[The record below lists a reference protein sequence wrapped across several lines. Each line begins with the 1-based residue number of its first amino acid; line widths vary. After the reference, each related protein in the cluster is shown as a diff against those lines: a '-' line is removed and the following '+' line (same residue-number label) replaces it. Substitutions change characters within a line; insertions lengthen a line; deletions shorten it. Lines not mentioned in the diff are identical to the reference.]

1 VKTKTSGFGDV
12 SEICQ
17 PLVPL
22 LVVTIGSCICWLF
35 RQRDKFG
42 RANSGPCCL
51 LSSTETT
58 QRGVGGVLQLWSCI
72 RDLHTIRYLIP
83 CQSLGTTGEIK
94 YKTVMLGPVRDAKF
108 TWDQSDW
115 LGKLQKWDFEQA
127 NQLRIF

>member
-1 VKTKTSGFGDV
+1 MLSTFKHGKHAA
-12 SEICQ
+12 
-17 PLVPL
+17 
-22 LVVTIGSCICWLF
+22 W
-35 RQRDKFG
+35 RG
-42 RANSGPCCL
+42 RCAAAVIN
-51 LSSTETT
+51 
-58 QRGVGGVLQLWSCI
+58 I

-83 CQSLGTTGEIK
+83 CQSLGTNGEIK